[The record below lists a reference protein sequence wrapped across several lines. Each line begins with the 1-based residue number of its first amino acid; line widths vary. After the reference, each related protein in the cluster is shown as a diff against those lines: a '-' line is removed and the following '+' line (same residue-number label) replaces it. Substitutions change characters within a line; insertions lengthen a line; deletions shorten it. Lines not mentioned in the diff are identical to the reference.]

1 MAKRLELLVE
11 GGELNGKRFAVG
23 PDGLRLGRSSSNDI
37 NIKDEKL
44 SRNHC
49 LFEQSGET
57 GIMVTDLASANG
69 TILNG
74 EEIASNPVELK
85 AGDVL
90 EVGDT
95 VINVVGE
102 AGVQSTVVASAQPKQ
117 VQGKVDLGFG
127 GETSQKQVSSVAA
140 SAEDKKESGRRHFAI
155 VVLTFVAL
163 AAVVLVFSD
172 KIMNL
177 IVKQDNDIT
186 SSPIEAGEENPVIKE
201 LYYEKVEANSS
212 KIYRYEM
219 RLNRE
224 NVLSIKIDDVPGE
237 NRHVFKHKSLDERAM
252 KELNAILDFE
262 QMRKF
267 DREYAGMESA
277 PTELESSTL
286 KVIYSNRARSVRIVN
301 AEEPEAFRV
310 VREKLETFS
319 KNELG
324 AWAIQYSREKL
335 IELAQ
340 ESIALGRAKWEDRD
354 VKYGNLSASLA
365 AYNDAFFYLDT
376 LNPKPDFADE
386 AKEGMLRT
394 KAELEKRYKDQRFL
408 ADRAIN
414 LGNWEDAKREL
425 LVLIEMF
432 PDRTDDRNREASNK
446 LIDIEKRMQKKGGR

>member
-37 NIKDEKL
+37 HINDEKL

-95 VINVVGE
+95 VINIVGE

-127 GETSQKQVSSVAA
+127 GETGQKRASGVAA

-155 VVLTFVAL
+155 VVLTLVAL
-163 AAVVLVFSD
+163 AAGVLAFSD

-177 IVKQDNDIT
+177 IAKHDNDIT
-186 SSPIEAGEENPVIKE
+186 SSPLEAGEENPVIKE
-201 LYYEKVEANSS
+201 LYYEKIEANSS
-212 KIYRYEM
+212 RIYRYEM

-237 NRHVFKHKSLDERAM
+237 NRHVFKHKSLDGRAM

-277 PTELESSTL
+277 PTELESRTL

-446 LIDIEKRMQKKGGR
+446 LIDIEKRMQKKGVR

>member
-1 MAKRLELLVE
+1 
-11 GGELNGKRFAVG
+11 
-23 PDGLRLGRSSSNDI
+23 
-37 NIKDEKL
+37 
-44 SRNHC
+44 
-49 LFEQSGET
+49 
-57 GIMVTDLASANG
+57 
-69 TILNG
+69 
-74 EEIASNPVELK
+74 
-85 AGDVL
+85 
-90 EVGDT
+90 
-95 VINVVGE
+95 
-102 AGVQSTVVASAQPKQ
+102 
-117 VQGKVDLGFG
+117 
-127 GETSQKQVSSVAA
+127 
-140 SAEDKKESGRRHFAI
+140 
-155 VVLTFVAL
+155 
-163 AAVVLVFSD
+163 
-172 KIMNL
+172 
-177 IVKQDNDIT
+177 
-186 SSPIEAGEENPVIKE
+186 
-201 LYYEKVEANSS
+201 
-212 KIYRYEM
+212 
-219 RLNRE
+219 
-224 NVLSIKIDDVPGE
+224 LSIKIDDVPGE

-277 PTELESSTL
+277 PTELESRTL

-446 LIDIEKRMQKKGGR
+446 LIDIEKRMQKKGVR